1 MNYQAS
7 QLTHFY
13 VDESEFKYD
22 SNFAYWAFRRLQDVM
37 EFDYQYCQEKVHTSI
52 KELEAEWTA
61 VKPMIDQAYLAL
73 KDTNEAYARQLLTD
87 YTCQQAQRAWDWAE
101 NMLTELADAQF
112 RTRMDFWRSQLDNMK
127 PQSVEAQNCQ

>member
-1 MNYQAS
+1 
-7 QLTHFY
+7 
-13 VDESEFKYD
+13 
-22 SNFAYWAFRRLQDVM
+22 
-37 EFDYQYCQEKVHTSI
+37 
-52 KELEAEWTA
+52 
-61 VKPMIDQAYLAL
+61 MIDQAYLAL